1 MSFHWQES
9 HAMRTKRWIPKRAL
23 LGVALLVGLSGCTPD
38 FATDSEAN
46 VILRIL
52 SIEGESGEDQELG
65 AFINSD
71 VVPIFND
78 NATVD
83 LQALPKNPNLTGAAP
98 FEDVLVT
105 RYEVRYIR
113 SDGHNREG
121 VDVPYRITGGLSTL
135 VPYDGDATE
144 VAFVVVRHQAKFE
157 PPLSN
162 LVDEPVV
169 LTCIAEITLHGQTTS
184 GRAVSTRGFLTI
196 NFANFADN

>member
-1 MSFHWQES
+1 MLGAVS
-9 HAMRTKRWIPKRAL
+9 AL
-23 LGVALLVGLSGCTPD
+23 LTAGLSGCTPD
-38 FATDSEAN
+38 FATDNEAN
-46 VILRIL
+46 VILRIVN
-52 SIEGESGEDQELG
+52 ITGEAGEDAEEG

-71 VVPIFND
+71 VSPIFND
-78 NATVD
+78 NASVE

-121 VDVPYRITGGLSTL
+121 VDVPYRITGGLSTI
-135 VPYDGDATE
+135 VPYDGEGE

-169 LTCIAEITLHGQTTS
+169 LTVIAEITLHGQTTT
-184 GRAVSTRGFLTI
+184 GRAVTARGFLTI
-196 NFANFADN
+196 NFANFADE

>member
-1 MSFHWQES
+1 
-9 HAMRTKRWIPKRAL
+9 MRTKRWIPKLAMFGAVPAL
-23 LGVALLVGLSGCTPD
+23 LAGLSGCTPD
-38 FATDSEAN
+38 FVTDNEAN
-46 VILRIL
+46 VILRIVT
-52 SIEGESGEDQELG
+52 IAGESGADAEEG

-78 NATVD
+78 NARVE

-98 FEDVLVT
+98 FEDVLMT

-113 SDGHNREG
+113 SDGHDREG

-135 VPYDGDATE
+135 VPYDGTGE

-162 LVDEPVV
+162 LVDSGQQAFNPVI
-169 LTCIAEITLHGQTTS
+169 LTCIAEITLHGRTTT
-184 GRAVSTRGFLTI
+184 GRGVSVTGFLTI
-196 NFANFADN
+196 NFADFANN